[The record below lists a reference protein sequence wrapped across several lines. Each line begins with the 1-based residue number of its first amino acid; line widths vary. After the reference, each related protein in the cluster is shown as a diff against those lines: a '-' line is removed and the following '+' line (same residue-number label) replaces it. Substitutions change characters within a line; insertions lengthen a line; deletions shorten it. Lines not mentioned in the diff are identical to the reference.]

1 MKLFSR
7 SKESSDPAIIINN
20 CLKAV
25 VNRITDSF
33 DQDEYHW
40 MKPWGVKR
48 FESIILAKFMLDYS
62 FNQLAEDKLG
72 DDERVGFH
80 NLCTTSFSNLFDD
93 EFNSVALNY
102 EDMQEE
108 IQAKIDSYFEARRGS
123 RPPFCW
129 HTIYQLITRTSS
141 KEQIQVDIEK
151 KAAGL
156 ELIRGND
163 NFASMVPQYEM
174 QIKILKDKANSFESA
189 EMMLPHMFRFAKDK
203 LRVIKLKN
211 IKAISKKLSKKDKG
225 KKK

>member
-7 SKESSDPAIIINN
+7 SKESSDPSIIINN

-25 VNRITDSF
+25 ANRISDSL
-33 DQDEYHW
+33 DEEEYHW
-40 MKPWGVKR
+40 TKPWGVKR
-48 FESIILAKFMLDYS
+48 FESIILAKFMIDYS
-62 FNQLAEDKLG
+62 FNKLAEDKLG
-72 DDERVGFH
+72 DDEKAGFH
-80 NLCTTSFSNLFDD
+80 NLFNTSFSNLFND
-93 EFNSVALNY
+93 EFSSVALNY

-129 HTIYQLITRTSS
+129 HTIYQIITRTSS
-141 KEQIQVDIEK
+141 KEQVQEDLAK
-151 KAAGL
+151 KTAGL

-189 EMMLPHMFRFAKDK
+189 EMMLPHMLRFTKDK

-211 IKAISKKLSKKDKG
+211 IKAISKKLAKQEKSKK
-225 KKK
+225 